1 MKIYYLLPLVGFF
14 LFSTFSSAQIVKSK
28 YTIIDQVDAN
38 YQKKW
43 FSEKYS
49 ITFKLI
55 NLDFLDT
62 TYSIQGVEV
71 EIRNAKNEQVGNS
84 FSFSNFGH
92 SYGFSGGAIYQKV
105 NETGFI
111 FLNKQDLSEFRKFFN
126 SLMGATLQSPE
137 KYTMYKLTL
146 NDRLDIGIFF
156 DPKTQ
161 YTPSWSFFINVDN
174 AVYETDYESGKMIII
189 KLSSFS
195 NYLET
200 GKM

>member
-1 MKIYYLLPLVGFF
+1 MKKYYLLTIFI
-14 LFSTFSSAQIVKSK
+14 LFIFTIPGSAQIVKTK

-62 TYSIQGVEV
+62 AYSIQGVEV
-71 EIRNAKNEQVGNS
+71 EIRNSKNEQVGNS

-105 NETGFI
+105 NETGFV
-111 FLNKQDLSEFRKFFN
+111 FLNKENLFEFKKFFN
-126 SLMGATLQSPE
+126 NLMGATLKNPD

-161 YTPSWSFFINVDN
+161 YSPSWSFFINVDN

-195 NYLET
+195 NYLEN